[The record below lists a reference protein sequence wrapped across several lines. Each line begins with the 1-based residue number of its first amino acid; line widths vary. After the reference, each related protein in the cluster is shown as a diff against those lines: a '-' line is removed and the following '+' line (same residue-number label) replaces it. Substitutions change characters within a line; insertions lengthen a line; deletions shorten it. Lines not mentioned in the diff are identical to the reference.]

1 MDFFIS
7 LYQTLLVLTVKFL
20 RKFLYVGS
28 YVVYINGDS
37 CLLSSPPPHFSSCL
51 VTQARVIAVRDL
63 SSPGPDLSGLHLKF
77 SWKPGVC
84 CVCSS
89 CPSPVKV
96 ALVSLIIQEFPP

>member
-20 RKFLYVGS
+20 RKFLDVGS
-28 YVVYINGDS
+28 YVVYTNGDS
-37 CLLSSPPPHFSSCL
+37 CLLSSPLPYFSSCL
-51 VTQARVIAVRDL
+51 GTRARVIAVRDL
-63 SSPGPDLSGLHLKF
+63 SSPGPNLGGLHLKF

-89 CPSPVKV
+89 CLSPVKV
-96 ALVSLIIQEFPP
+96 ALVSLIIQESLP